1 MTVNELHA
9 ALSAGG
15 TGGLHLMLPG
25 GEFVPAHFHVTE
37 VGRVQKD
44 FIDCGGTHRS
54 AVTCLLQVWVAADT
68 DHRLTAAKLAG
79 VLKMAGPVLKSG
91 DLPVEV
97 EYEGEAVSQYPVAAA
112 EATPRGLLLHLGTKH
127 TDCLAKEL
135 CGVPAVGATAC
146 GTAGCC

>member
-9 ALSAGG
+9 ALSASE
-15 TGGLHLMLPG
+15 GGLHLMLPG

-44 FIDCGGTHRS
+44 FIDCGGTQRS
-54 AVTCLLQVWVAADT
+54 AVSCLLQVWVAADT

-79 VLKMAGPVLKSG
+79 VLKLAAPVLKSG

-135 CGVPAVGATAC
+135 CGVPAVGTASVC